1 MNKTYSAVGFDLEK
15 KQSDMI
21 EKKLERVKYADDL
34 IIDLILRVKEDKKYF
49 WDANVNFRWGATAH
63 VEADDFD
70 FAAGLNKLMD
80 VLDVKVK
87 KEKDKIQEKK

>member
-1 MNKTYSAVGFDLEK
+1 MTKDYSALGFTLNEK
-15 KQSDMI
+15 QTALI

-34 IIDLILRVKEDKKYF
+34 IINLILRVKEDKKF
-49 WDANVNFRWGATAH
+49 LWDANVNFRWGATAH

-80 VLDVKVK
+80 VLDVKIK
-87 KEKDKIQEKK
+87 KEKDKVQEKK

>member
-1 MNKTYSAVGFDLEK
+1 MNKSVSAQGFSLEK
-15 KQSDMI
+15 DQNELI
-21 EKKLERVKYADDL
+21 EQKLKRIAYAEDL
-34 IIDLILRVKEDKKYF
+34 IIDLALRVKEDKKFYF
-49 WDANVNFRWGATAH
+49 DATVNFRWGASSH
-63 VEADDFD
+63 VAADDYD

>member
-1 MNKTYSAVGFDLEK
+1 MNTSISAQGFSLK
-15 KQSDMI
+15 KDQSDLI
-21 EKKLERVKYADDL
+21 NQKLHRIDYAESL
-34 IIDLILRVKEDKKYF
+34 IIDLILHVKEEKKFYF
-49 WDANVNFRWGATAH
+49 EATVNFRWGGNAH
-63 VEADDFD
+63 VTSDDFD